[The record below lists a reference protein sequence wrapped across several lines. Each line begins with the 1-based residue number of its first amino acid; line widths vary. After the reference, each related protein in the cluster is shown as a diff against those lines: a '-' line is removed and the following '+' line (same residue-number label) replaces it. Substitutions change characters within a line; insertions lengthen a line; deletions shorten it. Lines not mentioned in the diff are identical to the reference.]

1 MAVQQR
7 EFSVEKA
14 LSYGWE
20 TTKNNLGLF
29 ILLFLVVWVIELLL
43 SFLGGAVSRNAPI
56 VGFLFNL
63 IGYVV
68 GLFLQMNL
76 IKIALEVYDNRQPR
90 LEDLFVVPAH
100 WISYLIAGIIFGIVV
115 GFGFLLLVIPGLYM
129 LTRWFFFG
137 YAIVD
142 RGADATQSL
151 GASWDLTRGHV
162 LETFLFIVV
171 LILLNIIGA
180 IFFGIGLL
188 ITAPISLMAATYA
201 YRTLRAPAA
210 SSFRAG

>member
-1 MAVQQR
+1 MTVQQR

-14 LSYGWE
+14 IGYGWE

-43 SFLGGAVSRNAPI
+43 SFLGGAVSRNAPF

-63 IGYVV
+63 IGYIV

-76 IKIALEVYDNRQPR
+76 IKIALEIYENHPAR

-100 WISYLIAGIIFGIVV
+100 WLSYLAAGIIFGIVV
-115 GFGFLLLVIPGLYM
+115 AIGFVLLLIPGLYM

-142 RGADATQSL
+142 RGAEATQSL
-151 GASWDLTRGHV
+151 GTSWDLTRGHV
-162 LETFLFIVV
+162 LETFLLIVV
-171 LILLNIIGA
+171 LFFLNIIGA
-180 IFFGIGLL
+180 IFFGVGLL
-188 ITAPISLMAATYA
+188 VTAPISLMAATYA
-201 YRTLRAPAA
+201 YRTLPAPAVP
-210 SSFRAG
+210 SSV